1 MKKTL
6 TANISGTVFHI
17 EEDAYDTLQRYL
29 ANIRAQFGG
38 TTGRDEIMADIEARI
53 AELFSERLDE
63 KRQVVS
69 LADVE
74 HVMSIMGQP
83 EDFADGEAGDEA
95 PSAGQEQTGSQQRTR
110 KRFFRDPE
118 DKWVGGVLGGF
129 AAYIGMD
136 PLILRL
142 IYLVLL
148 FLGIGWFIY
157 LLLWIL
163 VPKAD
168 SAADFLQMRGEAV
181 TVENIK
187 RVFEEGGERFKKGSE
202 QMANEARD
210 LGKEWGPKGKAW
222 SHEAGQAARRTGRD
236 VGNVIIKVI
245 GILFII
251 MGIGFLMSLITG
263 AVGLGAAAWSGGF
276 GAANVGAMDL
286 GGLLF
291 ESSAHAVYLTIAGFL
306 LLAIPVIG
314 LMIAGFRL
322 LMDTSAPR
330 WLGWTLSL
338 TWIVALLVTIGIGVG
353 LASDFRQRAR
363 NRTEITIMQPVS
375 NTLQL
380 GVMGTPGEWSYN
392 WSFDNG
398 DFDWEDDGFLL
409 EDGRVRAPWVEVDV
423 QRSPDSLFHVI
434 ALRTAR
440 GANSKEAAVRA
451 EHITYP
457 YQQHGDSLLLSND
470 FTFPSDDKFRVQD
483 LDFTIQVP
491 VGKSIH
497 FTPGARMIIYDV
509 DNVTNT
515 LDSDMIDRTWTM
527 TERGL
532 RDMNAPAPKD
542 EEKRDDAPAPPD
554 TVKAPAPIAAVVWQ
568 RPTKRKP
575 AARVVRTNT
584 ASVPSEDL
592 ASTTTLEARPHML
605 IPNLLDLVI
614 RQIH

>member
-1 MKKTL
+1 M
-6 TANISGTVFHI
+6 
-17 EEDAYDTLQRYL
+17 
-29 ANIRAQFGG
+29 
-38 TTGRDEIMADIEARI
+38 
-53 AELFSERLDE
+53 
-63 KRQVVS
+63 
-69 LADVE
+69 
-74 HVMSIMGQP
+74 
-83 EDFADGEAGDEA
+83 
-95 PSAGQEQTGSQQRTR
+95 
-110 KRFFRDPE
+110 
-118 DKWVGGVLGGF
+118 
-129 AAYIGMD
+129 
-136 PLILRL
+136 
-142 IYLVLL
+142 
-148 FLGIGWFIY
+148 
-157 LLLWIL
+157 
-163 VPKAD
+163 
-168 SAADFLQMRGEAV
+168 
-181 TVENIK
+181 
-187 RVFEEGGERFKKGSE
+187 
-202 QMANEARD
+202 
-210 LGKEWGPKGKAW
+210 
-222 SHEAGQAARRTGRD
+222 
-236 VGNVIIKVI
+236 GNVIIKVI

-276 GAANVGAMDL
+276 GATNVGALDL

-322 LMDTSAPR
+322 LMGTSAPR
-330 WLGWTLSL
+330 WLGWTLSFA
-338 TWIVALLVTIGIGVG
+338 WIAALIATVVIGVG
-353 LASDFRQRAR
+353 LASDFRQRAS
-363 NRTEITIMQPVS
+363 NRAELSIMQPAS

-409 EDGRVRAPWVEVDV
+409 EDGTVRAPWVEVDV

-434 ALRTAR
+434 AIRAAR

-470 FTFPSDDKFRVQD
+470 FTFPSADKFRVQE
-483 LDFTIQVP
+483 LDFTIGVP
-491 VGKSIH
+491 LGKSIH
-497 FTPGARMIIYDV
+497 FTPGSRMIIYDI

-542 EEKRDDAPAPPD
+542 DAKRDDAPAPPD
-554 TVKAPAPIAAVVWQ
+554 TVKAPSPIAAVVWQ
-568 RPTKRKP
+568 KPAKRKTQPRAVRP
-575 AARVVRTNT
+575 AT
-584 ASVPSEDL
+584 ANVADDDVL
-592 ASTTTLEARPHML
+592 ASTPTLEARPHML

-614 RQIH
+614 RQIN